1 MQRNARGFSKKAS
14 KALRT
19 VPVPARLSDTLLQA
33 AAERAQMAG
42 VTRSSAA
49 LKGRNSS
56 QWFDRS
62 DAGARTD
69 LRSRPSTR
77 TVRLP
82 CYALT
87 NKSDPGLARASV
99 DHQHT
104 GVLTRIGGA
113 TRHRPLPLIGRVTRH
128 GFQPTDETIALQNLN
143 VMTVDQRF
151 NLPDNIRV
159 LFANEDQG
167 VAGHMPLRV
176 ELINPIDGHDGGAP
190 QRYTN
195 LA

>member
-1 MQRNARGFSKKAS
+1 
-14 KALRT
+14 

-33 AAERAQMAG
+33 AAVRAEMAG

-56 QWFDRS
+56 QWHDRS

-99 DHQHT
+99 DHQHS
-104 GVLTRIGGA
+104 GVLTRIGA

-128 GFQPTDETIALQNLN
+128 GFQPTAETIAPQNLN

-159 LFANEDQG
+159 LFADEDQG
-167 VAGHMPLRV
+167 VAGHMPLR
-176 ELINPIDGHDGGAP
+176 LS
-190 QRYTN
+190 
-195 LA
+195 L